1 MSSRHFPLWRKSSR
15 ILVTCP
21 KGIASYLKNEIE
33 SLGFTVE
40 LEREAAIVTSGTL
53 GDTLRLNLSLRTGHR
68 VLYLLAEGEVNN
80 PDDLY
85 RWVASLSWEN
95 ILHEDGYLCI
105 TSTVDH
111 PSIKDTRFANQ
122 KCKDAIVDRLQ
133 RICGR
138 RPDSGPAR
146 DRAVVHL
153 FWKGQRA
160 QLYLDTSGEPLSRRG
175 YRLIPVKAPMQET
188 LAAAIVL
195 ATGWSGK
202 GPFVNPMCG
211 SGTIAIEAA
220 LIALNRAPGLMRS
233 NFGFRHLKGFPAPV
247 WKELRRKA
255 QEKVVRHFPGKIIA
269 TDMDRRAIAAA
280 EQNAATAGV
289 QNWIHLAVC
298 DYSETDIPPEE
309 GIVIMN
315 PPYGERLG
323 NAKKLERT
331 YTGMGDFLKSACSG
345 YRGFIFTGNIE
356 LAKKVGLKTRH
367 RRVFFNS
374 GIECRLLEYE
384 LFAGSYKER
393 KAPMEQEQT
402 NPQRS

>member
-21 KGIASYLKNEIE
+21 KGIAPYLKNEIE
-33 SLGFTVE
+33 SLGFP
-40 LEREAAIVTSGTL
+40 LDYEREAAIVTSGTL
-53 GDTLRLNLSLRTGHR
+53 GDTLRLNLHLRTGHR
-68 VLYLLAEGEVNN
+68 VLYLLAESQVNS
-80 PDDLY
+80 PDELY
-85 RWVASLSWEN
+85 RWVMGLSWEN
-95 ILHEDGYLCI
+95 ILHEDGYLSI

-111 PSIKDTRFANQ
+111 PLIKDTRFANQ

-133 RICGR
+133 KICGR

-153 FWKGQRA
+153 FWKDTKA

-175 YRLIPVKAPMQET
+175 YRKIPVKAPMQET

-195 ATGWSGK
+195 ATGWNGE

-220 LIALNRAPGLMRS
+220 LIALNRAPGLLRT
-233 NFGFRHLKGFPAPV
+233 NFGFRHLKGFPIPV

-255 QEKVVRHFPGKIIA
+255 QERVVRHFPGKIIA

-280 EQNAATAGV
+280 EQNAVAAGV
-289 QNWIHLAVC
+289 QNWIHLGVC
-298 DYSETDIPPEE
+298 DYSETDIPGER
-309 GIVIMN
+309 GIIIMN

-323 NAKKLERT
+323 TPQKLERT
-331 YTGMGDFLKSACSG
+331 YVGMGNFLKNDCAG
-345 YRGFIFTGNIE
+345 YRGFIFTGNVE
-356 LAKKVGLKTRH
+356 LAKKVGLKTR
-367 RRVFFNS
+367 RRLVFFNS

-384 LFAGSYKER
+384 LYEGSYKER
-393 KAPMEQEQT
+393 KTPTEQGLAD
-402 NPQRS
+402 SDLS

>member
-1 MSSRHFPLWRKSSR
+1 MNSRRISLWKKSSR

-21 KGIASYLKNEIE
+21 KGIAPYLKNEIE
-33 SLGFTVE
+33 SLDFPVDY
-40 LEREAAIVTSGTL
+40 EREAAILTEGTL
-53 GDTLRLNLSLRTGHR
+53 EDSLRLNLHLRTGHR
-68 VLYLLAEGEVNN
+68 VLYLLAEGAVNDPN
-80 PDDLY
+80 ELY
-85 RWVASLSWEN
+85 RWIAGLSWES
-95 ILHEDGYLCI
+95 ILHEDGYLCV

-111 PSIKDTRFANQ
+111 PSIRDTRFANQ

-133 RICGR
+133 RICGA

-153 FWKGQRA
+153 FWKGTRA

-175 YRLIPVKAPMQET
+175 YRKIPVQAPMQET

-195 ATGWSGK
+195 ATGWNGK

-220 LIALNRAPGLMRS
+220 LIALNRAPGLLRS
-233 NFGFRHLKGFPAPV
+233 NFGFRHIKGFPAAL

-255 QEKVVRHFPGKIIA
+255 QEKAVRRFPGQIIA

-280 EQNAATAGV
+280 EQNAVNAGV
-289 QNWIHLAVC
+289 QNWIRLAVC
-298 DYSETDIPPEE
+298 DYTETDIPPEV

-323 NAKKLERT
+323 NVQKLEKT
-331 YTGMGDFLKSACSG
+331 YAGMGNFLKNACQG

-356 LAKKVGLKTRH
+356 LARKVGLKTR
-367 RRVFFNS
+367 RRLVFFNS

-384 LFAGSYKER
+384 LYEGSYRDRMPPKEEELR
-393 KAPMEQEQT
+393 HPEG
-402 NPQRS
+402 N

>member
-1 MSSRHFPLWRKSSR
+1 MTHRHFPLWRKRSR

-21 KGIASYLKNEIE
+21 KGIAPYLTSEIE
-33 SLGFTVE
+33 ALGFHVDY
-40 LEREAAIVTSGTL
+40 EREAAVVTGGTL
-53 GDTLRLNLSLRTGHR
+53 EDSLRLNLHLRTGHR
-68 VLYLLAEGEVNN
+68 VLYLLAESEVNSPN
-80 PDDLY
+80 DLY
-85 RWVASLSWEN
+85 RWVSGISWET

-122 KCKDAIVDRLQ
+122 KCKDGIVDRLQ

-138 RPDSGPAR
+138 RPDSGPER

-153 FWKGQRA
+153 FWKGSRA

-175 YRLIPVKAPMQET
+175 YRKIPVKAPMQET
-188 LAAAIVL
+188 LAAAIVI
-195 ATGWSGK
+195 ATGWNGK

-233 NFGFRHLKGFPAPV
+233 NFGFRHIKGFPQPV

-255 QEKVVRHFPGKIIA
+255 QEETVRRFPGEIIA

-280 EQNAATAGV
+280 EQNAVNAGV
-289 QNWIHLAVC
+289 QNWIRYAVC
-298 DYSETDIPPEE
+298 DFTETDIPRQK
-309 GIVIMN
+309 GIIIMN

-323 NAKKLERT
+323 NPKKLERT
-331 YTGMGDFLKSACSG
+331 YAAMGDFLKNSCSG

-356 LAKKVGLKTRH
+356 LGKKVGLKTR
-367 RRVFFNS
+367 RRLIFFNS
-374 GIECRLLEYE
+374 EIECRLLEYE
-384 LFAGSYKER
+384 LYEGTFKEH
-393 KAPMEQEQT
+393 KTPPE
-402 NPQRS
+402 S

>member
-1 MSSRHFPLWRKSSR
+1 MNSRHFPLWRKHSR

-21 KGIASYLKNEIE
+21 KGIAPYLKNEIE
-33 SLGFTVE
+33 ALGFPIDY
-40 LEREAAIVTSGTL
+40 EREAAIVTGGTL
-53 GDTLRLNLSLRTGHR
+53 GDTLRLNLHLRTGHR
-68 VLYLLAEGEVNN
+68 VLYLLSESEVNSPN
-80 PDDLY
+80 DLY
-85 RWVASLSWEN
+85 RWIAGLSWEG

-133 RICGR
+133 QICGR

-153 FWKGQRA
+153 FWKGTKA

-175 YRLIPVKAPMQET
+175 YRLIPVQAPMQET

-195 ATGWSGK
+195 ATGWNGK

-220 LIALNRAPGLMRS
+220 LIALNRAPGMMRT
-233 NFGFRHLKGFPAPV
+233 NFGFQHIKGFPQPA

-255 QEKVVRHFPGKIIA
+255 QEKAVRYFPGKIIA

-280 EQNAATAGV
+280 EQNTANAGV

-298 DYSETDIPPEE
+298 DYTETDVPPEG

-323 NAKKLERT
+323 NVQKLERT
-331 YTGMGDFLKSACSG
+331 YAGMGDFLKTACSG
-345 YRGFIFTGNIE
+345 YRGFIFTGNVE
-356 LAKKVGLKTRH
+356 LAKKVGLKTR
-367 RRVFFNS
+367 RRLIFFNS

-384 LFAGSYKER
+384 LYEGSYKDR
-393 KAPMEQEQT
+393 KPRAGEGQD
-402 NPQRS
+402 NPELS